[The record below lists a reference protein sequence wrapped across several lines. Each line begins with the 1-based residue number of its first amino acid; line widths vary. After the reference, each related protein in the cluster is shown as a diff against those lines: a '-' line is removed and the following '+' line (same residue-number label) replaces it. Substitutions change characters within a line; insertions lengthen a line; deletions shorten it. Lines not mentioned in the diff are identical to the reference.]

1 MWILRCIRVQLKI
14 CRERKREREGERER
28 ERERESRQT
37 GRDRQSIERKRSRT
51 GKRAGNV
58 DPIGFQLEDDAR
70 VELSIF

>member
-1 MWILRCIRVQLKI
+1 MQR
-14 CRERKREREGERER
+14 ERER

-37 GRDRQSIERKRSRT
+37 GRDRQSIERKKSRT